1 MSELNKESL
10 AIKRQYLKILHFF
23 RKAKNN
29 ALQLELILRDSY
41 NLTDEDKV
49 VLSASLAV
57 EKENYEKLGNE
68 SSVLYK
74 IYDNM
79 VSTKCN

>member
-10 AIKRQYLKILHFF
+10 AMKRHYLKILNYF

-29 ALQLELILRDSY
+29 ALQLELILMKGY
-41 NLTDEDKV
+41 NLTTEDKA
-49 VLSASLAV
+49 VLADTLAQ
-57 EKENYEKLGNE
+57 EKANYNKLGEE
-68 SSVLYK
+68 SSTLYK

-79 VSTKCN
+79 IKS